1 MIDLAG
7 ARLDALAIGAH
18 PDDAELCC
26 GGTLALLAER
36 GRRVGI
42 LHLTSGEAGTRGTA
56 EGRRAEAAA
65 AAGELGAL
73 GVEFLD
79 CGDGS
84 FRAGPAEED
93 ALIAVLRRL
102 RPELVLGPTPADR
115 HPDHARAH
123 RLVADAC
130 FYAGLAKRGAGPPH
144 RPGAVFSFMQHDPFT
159 PTFIVDVTS
168 TWGRKIAALR
178 AYRTQIHQPDSV
190 HQPHGSADEPPTRVA
205 SPEFLRSIEGR
216 ARHYGLVIG
225 VEFGE
230 PYWAPGPLAVGDP
243 LDLLVRGMR

>member
-1 MIDLAG
+1 VIDLAG
-7 ARLDALAIGAH
+7 GTLDALAIGAH
-18 PDDAELCC
+18 PDDVELCC
-26 GGTLALLAER
+26 GGTLALLAAR

-42 LHLTSGEAGTRGTA
+42 LHLTSGEAGTRGTPA
-56 EGRRAEAAA
+56 ARRAEAAA
-65 AAGELGAL
+65 AARELGAV

-84 FRAGPAEED
+84 FRAGPQEED
-93 ALIAVLRRL
+93 ALIEALRRL
-102 RPELVLGPTPADR
+102 RPELVFGPTPADR

-130 FYAGLAKRGAGPPH
+130 FYAGLAKRGPGPPH
-144 RPGAVFSFMQHDPFT
+144 RPGAVFSFMQHDPFA

-178 AYRTQIHQPDSV
+178 AYRSQIHQADEP
-190 HQPHGSADEPPTRVA
+190 HQPDDEPPTRVA

-230 PYWAPGPLAVGDP
+230 PYWAPAPLAVADP
-243 LDLLVRGMR
+243 LQIVVRGMR

>member
-1 MIDLAG
+1 VSEIRG
-7 ARLDALAIGAH
+7 GPLDALAIGAH
-18 PDDAELCC
+18 PDDVELCC
-26 GGTLALLAER
+26 GGTLALLAAQ

-42 LHLTSGEAGTRGTA
+42 LHLTSGEAGTRGTSA
-56 EGRRAEAAA
+56 ERRAEAANA
-65 AAGELGAL
+65 ARELGAL

-79 CGDGS
+79 CGDGA

-93 ALIAVLRRL
+93 ALIEVLRRL
-102 RPELVLGPTPADR
+102 RPELVLGPTPVDR

-130 FYAGLAKRGAGPPH
+130 FYAGLAKRGRGAPH

-159 PTFIVDVTS
+159 PTLIVDVTA
-168 TWGRKIAALR
+168 TWPKKVAALR
-178 AYRTQIHQPDSV
+178 AYRTQIHQ
-190 HQPHGSADEPPTRVA
+190 ADHEVAEPPTRVA

-230 PYWAPGPLAVGDP
+230 PYWAPAPLAVRDP
-243 LDLLVRGMR
+243 LELVVWGMR